1 MRETKQ
7 WRTTLTGRS
16 DGNFWLLSFFFVSP
30 QERSLCA
37 AVPAFLSRF
46 PPRQLSCRL
55 FFSFPLLR
63 TISPGTNWGYGDGR
77 VPAVLEKKRN
87 AALEGR
93 THLKTGPPVCRSVG
107 RSVFPSRLG
116 CHHSALPSA
125 EQSSQA
131 VPEEHRTG
139 RPLTVPLGFSSLSWI
154 PFAALILRR
163 FVCADWPLWILD

>member
-1 MRETKQ
+1 MADDFDWAERWQ
-7 WRTTLTGRS
+7 FLTS
-16 DGNFWLLSFFFVSP
+16 FFFFVSP

-46 PPRQLSCRL
+46 PPRQLSCGL

-107 RSVFPSRLG
+107 RSSPVGWDATTQPCQAQSRAARRYPRSTGPAALSPFRWASRL
-116 CHHSALPSA
+116 SAGFRLP
-125 EQSSQA
+125 
-131 VPEEHRTG
+131 R
-139 RPLTVPLGFSSLSWI
+139 LSCDDS
-154 PFAALILRR
+154 FALIGLFEYLIRG
-163 FVCADWPLWILD
+163 